1 MVMKVVPE
9 RWQNSGLGTPGPEL
23 LRAYPANS
31 ALLFFMIKLS
41 TEAQL
46 TVFLGFMLHGITCN
60 LSYYVVNIVKSCL
73 IY

>member
-9 RWQNSGLGTPGPEL
+9 RWQNSGLGTPCPEL
-23 LRAYPANS
+23 SRAYPANS
-31 ALLFFMIKLS
+31 TLLFFMVKLT

-46 TVFLGFMLHGITCN
+46 TIFLGFMLCGITCN
-60 LSYYVVNIVKSCL
+60 LSYYVVNILKSCL